1 MKQRIIESID
11 KPGDLEKLYRD
22 NKQDFSKS
30 FSEVSDGYDSD
41 LVKFWKIR
49 LASEPETEFKG
60 FLKLDLLV
68 VIVLS
73 LITGLLVKLPE
84 MFSQIYD
91 ESFYMRDLAIIVFN
105 GIMLFTFWLNKIFD
119 KKRILIYSAIILIL
133 LMFINLLPYRQ
144 SDSVNL
150 ALIHSPLFLWC
161 LFGLAFVS
169 FDYKN
174 MTKRIE
180 FIRFNGELLI
190 MTGLILIAGGLL
202 TGITLGLFS
211 AIKMNIEKFYFEY
224 VVIFGGVAAP
234 IVSYYLIQLYPS
246 ITSKIAPVIARV
258 FTPLVLITLAV
269 YLVSLIFSDSKILED
284 RDLLLL
290 FNVMLLA
297 VVAIIV
303 FSITEL
309 DKSKVKNINVLILFS
324 LALLAI
330 VINTI
335 ALTAIITRV
344 TYGLTPN
351 RTVVLVSN
359 LLIFANLILLANSL
373 YQTYF
378 KSNQLHSVEH
388 AVAKYLP
395 VYFAWTIIVI
405 FILPFIFGMK

>member
-30 FSEVSDGYDSD
+30 FAEISDGYSTE
-41 LVKFWKIR
+41 LVEFWKIR
-49 LASEPETEFKG
+49 LASEPEGEFKG
-60 FLKLDLLV
+60 FRKLDLLV
-68 VIVLS
+68 VIALS
-73 LITGLLVKLPE
+73 LVTGLLVKLPA
-84 MFSQIYD
+84 MFSQIHD

-105 GIMLFTFWLNKIFD
+105 GLILFTFWQTKIFD
-119 KKRILIYSAIILIL
+119 KKRIFVYGGIVLIL
-133 LMFINLLPYRQ
+133 VLFVNLLPYKD
-144 SDSVNL
+144 SDSINL

-161 LFGLAFVS
+161 VFGLAFVS
-169 FDYKN
+169 FDYTN
-174 MTKRIE
+174 TAKRIE

-190 MTGLILIAGGLL
+190 MTGLILLAGGLL
-202 TGITLGLFS
+202 TAITLGLFS
-211 AIKMNIEKFYFEY
+211 AIKMNIEEFYGQY
-224 VVIFGGVAAP
+224 VAVFGGVAAP
-234 IVSYYLIQLYPS
+234 IVSYYLIQLYPA

-258 FTPLVLITLAV
+258 FTPLVLLTLAV
-269 YLVSLIFSDSKILED
+269 YLVSLIFSESKILED
-284 RDLLLL
+284 RDLLML

-303 FSITEL
+303 FSVAEL
-309 DKSKVKNINVLILFS
+309 DKSKEKNFNVLILFL

-330 VINTI
+330 VINSI

-359 LLIFANLILLANSL
+359 ILIFVNMILIAKSL
-373 YQTYF
+373 YRAYY
-378 KSNQLHSVEH
+378 KSNQLGSVEGT
-388 AVAKYLP
+388 VARYLP

-405 FILPFIFGMK
+405 FVLPFVFALK